1 MSRGGCPAAHCLGAL
16 FQEHGSMKDL
26 FFVRRRGETARISQS
41 LAVQSDGIKY
51 RLQYLVLDRT
61 NPTKAER
68 ASGAKEERIEVL
80 NQEFFLNVGDF
91 IRVSDFPLP
100 KLTREFIHFLKESQ
114 EHGSES

>member
-1 MSRGGCPAAHCLGAL
+1 
-16 FQEHGSMKDL
+16 MKDL
-26 FFVRRRGETARISQS
+26 FFARRRGETARISQS
-41 LAVQSDGIKY
+41 LAVQSDGIQY
-51 RLQYLVLDRT
+51 RLRYLVLDRT

-68 ASGAKEERIEVL
+68 ASGTKEERIEVL

-100 KLTREFIHFLKESQ
+100 KLTREFIRFLKESQ